1 MSHVHGHAEDAVS
14 GDNQTDPTE
23 GEKTAVDTILHML
36 GEKQR
41 KLVMGVVSP
50 ISLKYSYMAG
60 HEYEKL
66 DVRRELLK
74 TGLLEGLQDS
84 TTIWQSVFRS
94 VYTYYDL
101 C

>member
-36 GEKQR
+36 GE
-41 KLVMGVVSP
+41 MVSP

-84 TTIWQSVFRS
+84 TTIWQAVFRS